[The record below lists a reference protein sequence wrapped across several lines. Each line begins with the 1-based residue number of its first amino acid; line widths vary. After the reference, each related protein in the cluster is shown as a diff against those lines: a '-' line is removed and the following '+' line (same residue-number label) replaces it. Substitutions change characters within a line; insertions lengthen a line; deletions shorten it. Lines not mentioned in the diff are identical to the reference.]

1 MKAKVLLATVLSIC
15 TSSVFAYDIGFNEKG
30 QFGAFD
36 KNGNKMTWKETL
48 IAQKNLMLQQMVPG
62 RQSAAS
68 NQSSNSSIQLNSLNA
83 NELLPTLFGRIQLS
97 GRYRSSE
104 LEYPFIAVQQKID
117 DQNEIR
123 FLQQHPT
130 LTYQNAQ
137 NQTRYFV
144 FVESMPTFNGQD
156 VNQGHGSYTKGYL
169 LNFKKTANGKF
180 ELTNP
185 QAQLIDI
192 PSSYGSSHMQIE
204 DIQKDF
210 RRLGKNVMGAIFVSG
225 FTSGGTTESSFHM
238 LSLQDHEV
246 EIKRVGDA
254 GMFGSRYIKAKN
266 DEVEYGYA
274 GKYKVVDTNKDLPLY
289 PIEITYSTT
298 NLNLKDKNDYIV
310 EMYKQ
315 SLSNK
320 GKSK

>member
-1 MKAKVLLATVLSIC
+1 M
-15 TSSVFAYDIGFNEKG
+15 
-30 QFGAFD
+30 
-36 KNGNKMTWKETL
+36 ETL
-48 IAQKNLMLQQMVPG
+48 LHRKIWCFNKWFLDANPL
-62 RQSAAS
+62 AS

-83 NELLPTLFGRIQLS
+83 NELLPTLFGRFSWVDATDQVNL
-97 GRYRSSE
+97 
-104 LEYPFIAVQQKID
+104 KIRLL
-117 DQNEIR
+117 QYSKKLMIENEIR
-123 FLQQHPT
+123 FLQQHQT

-192 PSSYGSSHMQIE
+192 PSLMVQVICRSKTS
-204 DIQKDF
+204 K
-210 RRLGKNVMGAIFVSG
+210 KTFVVLEKCNGCNLCPG
-225 FTSGGTTESSFHM
+225 FTSGGATESSFHM

-246 EIKRVGDA
+246 EIKRVGYA

-298 NLNLKDKNDYIV
+298 NL
-310 EMYKQ
+310 
-315 SLSNK
+315 
-320 GKSK
+320 KSKR

>member
-1 MKAKVLLATVLSIC
+1 MDATDQENLKIRLLQYS
-15 TSSVFAYDIGFNEKG
+15 
-30 QFGAFD
+30 
-36 KNGNKMTWKETL
+36 
-48 IAQKNLMLQQMVPG
+48 KNLMIKM
-62 RQSAAS
+62 
-68 NQSSNSSIQLNSLNA
+68 
-83 NELLPTLFGRIQLS
+83 
-97 GRYRSSE
+97 RS
-104 LEYPFIAVQQKID
+104 
-117 DQNEIR
+117 R
-123 FLQQHPT
+123 FLRQQHPT

-169 LNFKKTANGKF
+169 LNFKKAANGKF

-225 FTSGGTTESSFHM
+225 FTSGGATESSFYM

-246 EIKRVGDA
+246 EIKRVG
-254 GMFGSRYIKAKN
+254 
-266 DEVEYGYA
+266 
-274 GKYKVVDTNKDLPLY
+274 
-289 PIEITYSTT
+289 
-298 NLNLKDKNDYIV
+298 
-310 EMYKQ
+310 
-315 SLSNK
+315 
-320 GKSK
+320 

>member
-1 MKAKVLLATVLSIC
+1 MSKS
-15 TSSVFAYDIGFNEKG
+15 
-30 QFGAFD
+30 
-36 KNGNKMTWKETL
+36 
-48 IAQKNLMLQQMVPG
+48 LQH
-62 RQSAAS
+62 
-68 NQSSNSSIQLNSLNA
+68 SSIA
-83 NELLPTLFGRIQLS
+83 AG
-97 GRYRSSE
+97 
-104 LEYPFIAVQQKID
+104 
-117 DQNEIR
+117 
-123 FLQQHPT
+123 
-130 LTYQNAQ
+130 
-137 NQTRYFV
+137 
-144 FVESMPTFNGQD
+144 
-156 VNQGHGSYTKGYL
+156 
-169 LNFKKTANGKF
+169 
-180 ELTNP
+180 
-185 QAQLIDI
+185 
-192 PSSYGSSHMQIE
+192 
-204 DIQKDF
+204 
-210 RRLGKNVMGAIFVSG
+210 IFVSG
-225 FTSGGTTESSFHM
+225 FTSGGATESSFYM